1 MQNHRHSCFWRSK
14 HQSEGTRKNRQIL
27 ELKITGAEV
36 VDVKATVVPIVAGAL
51 GAVSE
56 ELENHLKT
64 IGIPIVTSCKLL
76 TENSIARNSFHPKE
90 GP

>member
-1 MQNHRHSCFWRSK
+1 M
-14 HQSEGTRKNRQIL
+14 
-27 ELKITGAEV
+27 
-36 VDVKATVVPIVAGAL
+36 DVKATVVPIVAGAL